1 MDNDR
6 LNGWSVFAALVLVLV
21 GGFTMIQGL
30 VALFAPERLFVTSEK
45 MVVLDFD
52 RWGWVL
58 LIWGVVLMA
67 AAWGLSVNATWARVF
82 AITVAM
88 LNALGQLT
96 WIGVQPFLSLLLIGL
111 DVGIIWGLTVGQTQ
125 SDETASSA

>member
-1 MDNDR
+1 
-6 LNGWSVFAALVLVLV
+6 
-21 GGFTMIQGL
+21 
-30 VALFAPERLFVTSEK
+30 

>member
-21 GGFTMIQGL
+21 GGFTMMQGL

>member
-6 LNGWSVFAALVLVLV
+6 LNGWTVFAALVLLLV
-21 GGFTMIQGL
+21 GGFNMVQGL
-30 VALFAPERLFVTSEK
+30 VALFAPERLFITSEE

-58 LIWGVVLMA
+58 LIWGAVLVA
-67 AAWGLSVNATWARVF
+67 ASWGLSVNATWARVF

-96 WIGVQPFLSLLLIGL
+96 WIGVQPYLSLLIIAL
-111 DVGIIWGLTVGQTQ
+111 DIGIIWGLTAGQTG
-125 SDETASSA
+125 SDETASTA

>member
-111 DVGIIWGLTVGQTQ
+111 DVGIVWGLTVGQTQ

>member
-6 LNGWSVFAALVLVLV
+6 LNGWTVFAALVMLLV
-21 GGFTMIQGL
+21 GGFNMVQGL
-30 VALFAPERLFVTSEK
+30 VALFAPERLFITSEK

-58 LIWGVVLMA
+58 LIWGAVLVA
-67 AAWGLSVNATWARVF
+67 ASWGLSVNAPWARVF

-96 WIGVQPFLSLLLIGL
+96 WIGVQPYLSLLIIAL
-111 DVGIIWGLTVGQTQ
+111 DIGIIWGLTAGQTRY
-125 SDETASSA
+125 DDTASTA